1 MLENLIIRK
10 ETESDYKKTE
20 LMAMRSFWNKYKPG
34 ADEHYLIR
42 IIRESEDY
50 IPEISRV
57 AEHEGKIVGA
67 VYYTKAWLVDGDEK
81 LEVATF
87 GPLAV
92 EPTLEGNNIGG
103 ILMKE
108 TIKLAKEAGI
118 TAIALLGEPNYY
130 PRFGFKRGAELGI
143 TDAAGNTFDALMCLP
158 LNADPSVI
166 KGKLMESPD
175 FEKLED
181 KNQLEE
187 INKEFPVYRKVK
199 VQEGFLQIFEQHL
212 GVVESVDG
220 DTYNVR
226 YWELTISAKLSE
238 DINEVPA
245 EGSDV
250 QFVWNHKGESVVT
263 KVFKNLLES

>member
-1 MLENLIIRK
+1 MLTKIEDTGYSSLGLPTEKNDLKYNLHLVKGWITSREQGTNK
-10 ETESDYKKTE
+10 QTHYVDSQNLES
-20 LMAMRSFWNKYKPG
+20 
-34 ADEHYLIR
+34 
-42 IIRESEDY
+42 
-50 IPEISRV
+50 
-57 AEHEGKIVGA
+57 
-67 VYYTKAWLVDGDEK
+67 
-81 LEVATF
+81 LEVDSIF
-87 GPLAV
+87 
-92 EPTLEGNNIGG
+92 
-103 ILMKE
+103 
-108 TIKLAKEAGI
+108 AKINASI
-118 TAIALLGEPNYY
+118 TGQYHQ
-130 PRFGFKRGAELGI
+130 FELR
-143 TDAAGNTFDALMCLP
+143 N
-158 LNADPSVI
+158 VI
-166 KGKLMESPD
+166 SQRIQYR
-175 FEKLED
+175 EKLED